1 MLGCKEK
8 VMKRM
13 FILIA
18 VVLVVAAS
26 VIAGE
31 RRSEERGELS
41 GYLQLSS
48 AQRTAWDSAKADF
61 ESSTEALFQK
71 RHALMEQVESALK
84 SKSNDACGIGSNM
97 VAAQAI
103 GDQIRAAKETLIQK
117 QVSVLTPD
125 QKTKYDAF
133 VAARGEG
140 EMKLRHP

>member
-1 MLGCKEK
+1 
-8 VMKRM
+8 M

-31 RRSEERGELS
+31 RKSEERGELG
-41 GYLQLSS
+41 GYLQLSPS
-48 AQRTAWDSAKADF
+48 QRTAWDSAKADF
-61 ESSTEALFQK
+61 ESSTETLFQK
-71 RHALMEQVESALK
+71 RHALMEQVEAALK
-84 SKSNDACGIGSNM
+84 SKSSDACGIGSNM

-117 QVSVLTPD
+117 RVSVLTPE

>member
-1 MLGCKEK
+1 
-8 VMKRM
+8 MKRM